1 VVILRTLAADHND
14 GHGTAPL
21 MRVYHST
28 ASLDHDP
35 QSFFRR
41 GKTIAHPESAE
52 RYRLLHRSVLDADF
66 DVRDAVDHGIAP
78 LRAVH
83 TPEYV
88 DFIANGWNRRG
99 EIDPAAVELLTT
111 QFARPQMHRRPDGML
126 GLLGYYTADTSTPL
140 RAGTWSAVY
149 GAAQSAVSAAD
160 AALTEGVAY
169 ALCRPPGHHAFAD
182 CAGGFCYINNTAVA
196 AQHLR
201 AKTGK
206 RIAILD
212 IDVHHGNGTQGIF
225 YESAEVLTVSIHAD
239 PSNYFPFYAGYAEEI
254 GRGAGLGFNLNLPLP
269 HGSGDAPFLQ
279 ALGTALA
286 RVRSFAPAMLVVA
299 LGLDASEDD
308 PLGVLKVTRAGFS
321 QAGQAIAQL
330 ALPTVMVQEGGYL
343 CPALPLNL
351 IAFLRPF
358 AR

>member
-1 VVILRTLAADHND
+1 
-14 GHGTAPL
+14 

-28 ASLDHDP
+28 ASSDHDP
-35 QSFFRR
+35 TSFFRR
-41 GKTIAHPESAE
+41 GRTIAHPESTE
-52 RYRLLHRSVLDADF
+52 RYRVLHRSVVEAGL
-66 DVRDAVDHGIAP
+66 DVRDADDHGIGP

-83 TPEYV
+83 TAEYV
-88 DFIANGWNRRG
+88 DFLSNAWSRRG
-99 EIDPAAVELLTT
+99 EIDPQAVELLTT

-149 GAAQSAVSAAD
+149 GAAQAAITAAD
-160 AALTEGVAY
+160 AALTEGAAY

-196 AQHLR
+196 AQRLR
-201 AKTGK
+201 SHTAQ

-212 IDVHHGNGTQGIF
+212 VDVHHGNGTQGIF
-225 YESAEVLTVSIHAD
+225 YERADVLTVSIHAD
-239 PSNYFPFYAGYAEEI
+239 PSNYFPFYAGYAEET

-279 ALGTALA
+279 ALDTALA
-286 RVRSFAPAMLVVA
+286 RIRAFAPAALAIA
-299 LGLDASEDD
+299 LGLDASEHD
-308 PLGVLKVTRAGFS
+308 PLGVLKVTQQGFS
-321 QAGQAIAQL
+321 QAARTIAKL
-330 ALPTVMVQEGGYL
+330 ALPTVIVQEGGYL

-351 IAFLRPF
+351 IAFLSPF
-358 AR
+358 GR

>member
-1 VVILRTLAADHND
+1 
-14 GHGTAPL
+14 

-28 ASLDHDP
+28 ASTDHDP

-41 GKTIAHPESAE
+41 GKTIDHPESAE
-52 RYRLLHRSVLDADF
+52 RYRLLHRCVVDAGL
-66 DVRDAVDHGIAP
+66 DVRDASDNGMEP
-78 LRAVH
+78 LHAVH
-83 TPEYV
+83 TAEYL
-88 DFIANGWNRRG
+88 DFVANGWNRRA
-99 EIDPAAVELLTT
+99 EIDPEAVELLTT
-111 QFARPQMHRRPDGML
+111 QFARPQMHRRPSGLL

-149 GAAQSAVSAAD
+149 GAAQAAITAAD
-160 AALTEGVAY
+160 DALAEGAAY

-182 CAGGFCYINNTAVA
+182 CAGGFCYINNTAIA
-196 AQHLR
+196 AERLR
-201 AKTGK
+201 ARTGQ

-225 YESAEVLTVSIHAD
+225 YERAEVLTVSTHAD

-269 HGSGDAPFLQ
+269 HGSNDAPFLQ

-286 RVRSFAPAMLVVA
+286 RIRAFSPAALVVA
-299 LGLDASEDD
+299 LGLDASEHD
-308 PLGVLKVTRAGFS
+308 PLGVLKVTREGFS
-321 QAGQAIAQL
+321 QAARAIAQL
-330 ALPTVMVQEGGYL
+330 ALPTVIVQEGGYL

-358 AR
+358 DR